1 MLSYSHANQL
11 IYDHIYERYSSR
23 YADEHDFIRFVST
36 MQQLPTLEKKLNT
49 KSFVLLINMN
59 FVETKEL
66 GRTVIFCYSSKLN
79 IDFNFQ

>member
-11 IYDHIYERYSSR
+11 IYERYSSR
-23 YADEHDFIRFVST
+23 YADEVLTEHDFIRFVST